1 MSLATKRPRERVRVD
16 DAAAI
21 LGISGRSV
29 QALAARGEIPGA
41 AKIGGLWT
49 FDESALRLWIR
60 EKATCQID
68 PRRRNTRS
76 GGETSSGLDSR
87 STERSI
93 DRAYE
98 QALRKWRRGA

>member
-1 MSLATKRPRERVRVD
+1 MSLTAKRPRERVRVD

-49 FDESALRLWIR
+49 FDEAALRLWIR

-68 PRRRNTRS
+68 PRRRNTPI
-76 GGETSSGLDSR
+76 GGETRSGRDLPLTVAKSVQ
-87 STERSI
+87 
-93 DRAYE
+93 ACE
-98 QALRKWRRGA
+98 QALRRLRRGV

>member
-1 MSLATKRPRERVRVD
+1 MSLTPKRQRERVRVD

-21 LGISGRSV
+21 LGISGRTV

-49 FDESALRLWIR
+49 FDEAALRLWIR

-68 PRRRNTRS
+68 PRRRSSHTGAETRS
-76 GGETSSGLDSR
+76 GLVSR

-93 DRAYE
+93 EKAYE
-98 QALRKWRRGA
+98 QALQRLRRGA